1 MPQWLKAFATKPEDF
16 RSILV
21 EPTPANYLPSRP
33 KVWHLSTHIHR
44 LTHKKYNVLYTLY
57 NNKQLLEWP

>member
-1 MPQWLKAFATKPEDF
+1 MVKSICHQAEDF

-44 LTHKKYNVLYTLY
+44 LTHKKYNVLYIFY